1 MGWKSKQTTE
11 EFFTL
16 DQLKKLFKIEEINKS
31 PSVFDYEKLNWFNKV
46 YIANLEFDKFKELA
60 QKYLPSEL
68 KGKNED
74 KILKLI
80 QPRIEKLS
88 DIERVTQIFYKRQEF
103 DASVFENKKNKT
115 SAQQAKEVLPFA
127 QNCLQE
133 VKDFSN
139 DVLFEAL
146 SSLAEKLNIK
156 VGALMWIVRIALTFT
171 QATPGG
177 ATEILEVLGKDESL
191 QRIELA
197 IKNL

>member
-1 MGWKSKQTTE
+1 M
-11 EFFTL
+11 
-16 DQLKKLFKIEEINKS
+16 
-31 PSVFDYEKLNWFNKV
+31 
-46 YIANLEFDKFKELA
+46 
-60 QKYLPSEL
+60 
-68 KGKNED
+68 KGKDED

-115 SAQQAKEVLPFA
+115 SAQQAKEVLPLV

-197 IKNL
+197 LKNL